1 MTLSAELYRQIYA
14 KFQAPVSRFD
24 CGSKCAPHNGGSPVC
39 CSTEHAVP
47 IIDRWEWELLSSR
60 SDLWHKYYPTDSAG
74 KEIVKGLHEDC
85 LAVECKGAR
94 SCERDNR
101 SMACRGFPFFP
112 YITRDDKLMGLAYF
126 WPFEDRC
133 WVISNLQIVD
143 REFVDQCIAAY
154 ETLFAADREEYDA
167 NRDESASMRRVFT
180 RWNRIIPL
188 IGRDGKFYAVE
199 PRTHKIRPARLEEFG
214 RFGPYKDEPPATVAT
229 PPIQDQAAE

>member
-60 SDLWHKYYPTDSAG
+60 SDLWRKYYPQDAAG

-85 LAVECKGAR
+85 MAVECKGAR
-94 SCERDNR
+94 HCERDNR

-133 WVISNLQIVD
+133 WVISNLAEVTQ
-143 REFVDQCIAAY
+143 RYREEFVRTYDR
-154 ETLFAADREEYDA
+154 LFALFQEEFEHYA
-167 NRDESASMRRVFT
+167 YYSELLRAEFQLRRVQQLGHK
-180 RWNRIIPL
+180 RLAPL
-188 IGRDGKFYAVE
+188 LLR
-199 PRTHKIRPARLEEFG
+199 
-214 RFGPYKDEPPATVAT
+214 
-229 PPIQDQAAE
+229 